1 MCAVFFKGFSKYIL
15 VFSFK
20 SREQQQQQQ
29 YVMAHLC
36 AVFFDFSC
44 VFLFM
49 L

>member
-20 SREQQQQQQ
+20 SREQQQQHF
-29 YVMAHLC
+29 MAHLC